1 MTEPAPDGFA
11 SAPTLWA
18 FAGRTY
24 EREGVAPV
32 CLRLQDEHD
41 LDVDV
46 LLAGLWIASHGQPVD
61 EHRLDAILQAAAP
74 ARARVTQIRAL
85 RRAIGSERER
95 DPAWQATYEQ
105 LKAAELAAERVELER
120 IEATLTPWLVKSE
133 GEPIAL
139 AREGLRRYARRQD
152 ARSCDALL
160 DRLIDHARARRPHV
174 PPVRDPP
181 KDPAE
186 LG

>member
-1 MTEPAPDGFA
+1 MTEPAPGAFV

-24 EREGVAPV
+24 GREGVAPV

-46 LLAGLWIASHGQPVD
+46 LLAGLWIASYGQPVD
-61 EHRLDAILQAAAP
+61 EDRLSAILDAAAP
-74 ARARVTQIRAL
+74 AQARVTQIRAL
-85 RRAIGSERER
+85 RRALGAEREGE
-95 DPAWQATYEQ
+95 PAWKATYEH

-120 IEATLTPWLVKSE
+120 IEATVTPWLVASE

-139 AREGLRRYARRQD
+139 AREGLRRYACRQD

-160 DRLIDHARARRPHV
+160 DRLIDHAQTR
-174 PPVRDPP
+174 
-181 KDPAE
+181 
-186 LG
+186 